1 MQQRVAILLVDN
13 DPADC
18 ALTLRALH
26 SVCDPARIA
35 CATSAA
41 DALDWLLGRG
51 AHAGRDARRQPRLV
65 LLEADLPDAG
75 GLQLLNRMREDPLTQ
90 PVPVVVLTRS
100 SDKAEL
106 DRCYRAGANS
116 VVRKSAD
123 PEELGRKIRQLY
135 EFWMHVNEANRNSRV

>member
-1 MQQRVAILLVDN
+1 MQRVSILLVDN

-18 ALTLRALH
+18 ALTLGALH
-26 SVCDPARIA
+26 AVCDPARIA

-51 AHAGRDARRQPRLV
+51 AHEGRDARRQPRLV
-65 LLEADLPDAG
+65 LLEPDLPGEG
-75 GLQLLNRMREDPLTQ
+75 GLQLLTRMREDPLTQ

-100 SDKAEL
+100 NDKAEL

-123 PEELGRKIRQLY
+123 PQELGRKIWQLY
-135 EFWMHVNEANRNSRV
+135 EFWMNVNEANRNSRV